1 MLSNHPN
8 VLGGAGDTSQSGAP
22 VVGGPNSSTDNA
34 LVRWD
39 GTTGQL
45 VQNGIVTE
53 ADDTGTLTGPAYS
66 GTTTAVGSAFTN
78 QPAND
83 IVEVVSS
90 NAGDT
95 TQTVTI
101 IGTTTATNTVV
112 VETVTLNG
120 TTAVPT
126 VKTDWG
132 LVLAVKKS
140 VATLGTVT
148 VRKKTGAA
156 TITAGMTA
164 AVLSVGVNT
173 VSAANQLAYNRT
185 LSTVSDGA
193 TTKQIGFQG
202 TNTSDAVIYDS
213 KPLNGTTAVLS
224 NSSFRTVTEIYT
236 GDVEVARTETVTTN
250 GAWVLTAGDITLT
263 ATGTSKSITL
273 TPASGGQV
281 LAGIAGTT
289 AAPVWSFL
297 GDPDTGFYNIS
308 ANTIA
313 LVAQGTDCASFV
325 RDTASGG
332 LDVTALGTNQNLLFQ
347 ASGTG
352 AIVFNTKASLTAK
365 VVTYNAI
372 ATTGWGLPAIYGTG
386 RSVAQ
391 NAAVASVA
399 AYTLTAADATF
410 EISANVNVTTAT
422 AHSFS
427 VTCTYTDETNT
438 SRTLTLGFAQLSG
451 ATLVTLITNVTGVG
465 PYESLNY
472 HIRCKA
478 STSITIATTGTF
490 TTVTYNVE
498 GSIRQLA

>member
-1 MLSNHPN
+1 MLANHPN
-8 VLGGAGDTSQSGAP
+8 VLGNGGTGVPSGAAGP
-22 VVGGPNSSTDNA
+22 VGGPSSSTDNA
-34 LVRWD
+34 LVRWS
-39 GTTGQL
+39 GTSGSL
-45 VQNGIVTE
+45 IKNGVVTE
-53 ADDTGTLTGPAYS
+53 ATDTGTFAGPS
-66 GTTTAVGSAFTN
+66 SNGTTTAVGSAFTN
-78 QPAND
+78 QPSND
-83 IVEVVSS
+83 IVEVVSA

-132 LVLAVKKS
+132 IILAVKKS
-140 VATLGTVT
+140 IATLGTVT

-156 TITAGMTA
+156 TITAGLTA
-164 AVLSVGVNT
+164 AVLSVGVTTVAAANQNAYART
-173 VSAANQLAYNRT
+173 VSA
-185 LSTVSDGA
+185 VSDGA

-213 KPLNGTTAVLS
+213 KALTGATAITS
-224 NSSFRTVTEIYT
+224 NSSFRTITEIYT
-236 GDVEVARTETVTTN
+236 GDVEVARTETVTTT
-250 GAWVLTAGDITLT
+250 GTWLFTAGSFTFT
-263 ATGTSKSITL
+263 PATG
-273 TPASGGQV
+273 GQI

-289 AAPVWSFL
+289 AAPVWSYL

-313 LVAQGTDCASFV
+313 IVCQGTDCASFM
-325 RDTASGG
+325 RDSASGG
-332 LDVTALGTNQNLLFQ
+332 LDITALGTNQNVLLQ

-352 AIVFNTKASLTAK
+352 AVVLNTKASLTAK
-365 VVTYNAI
+365 ITTYNAI
-372 ATTGWGLPAIYGTG
+372 NTAGWGVPAIYGSG

-410 EISANVNVTTAT
+410 EISANVLVTTAT

-427 VTCTYTDETNT
+427 VTCTYTDEGNT

-451 ATLVTLITNVTGVG
+451 ATLITLITNVTGAG

-478 STSITIATTGTF
+478 STTITIATTGTF